1 MSLFID
7 PSWKPLLERSGL
19 AGFEQAWTYEAA
31 WVEAPNDYRG
41 GWSGVGRV
49 TLMDEAGEVGVYLKR
64 QQNHARRTWRHPW
77 TGEPTFTRE
86 FRIIRHLQRHGVGTP
101 QPVLFGER
109 RLQGALQA
117 VLLTA
122 ELAGFRPLD
131 ELGAVGWPLARQRAL
146 LRAVAR
152 TVRGMHDAGI
162 QHRSLY
168 AKHLF
173 VRAGGDGFEVAVI
186 DFEKSRR
193 NLWPVLPAFY
203 DLVTLNYR
211 TAGWSRSSRLYFFKQ
226 YWDAGKLTRWQKWL
240 CRLIRRRSQ
249 EKSERNDT

>member
-19 AGFEQAWTYEAA
+19 ASFEQAWTHDAA

-49 TLMDEAGEVGVYLKR
+49 TLTGGKGETGVYLKR

-77 TGEPTFTRE
+77 IGEPTFTRE

-109 RLQGALQA
+109 RSASALQA
-117 VLLTA
+117 VLMTA
-122 ELAGFRPLD
+122 ELAGYRPLD
-131 ELGAVGWPLARQRAL
+131 ELAAASWPLSRQRAL
-146 LRAVAR
+146 LRTVAR
-152 TVRGMHDAGI
+152 TVRRMHQAGI

-173 VRAGGDGFEVAVI
+173 VKMEGNDFVVAVI

-193 NLWPVLPAFY
+193 NPWPVLPAFF

-211 TAGWSRSSRLYFFKQ
+211 TAGWSRSSRLYFYRQ
-226 YWDAGKLTRWQKWL
+226 YWDADKLTQWQKWL

-249 EKSERNDT
+249 EKRERTDT